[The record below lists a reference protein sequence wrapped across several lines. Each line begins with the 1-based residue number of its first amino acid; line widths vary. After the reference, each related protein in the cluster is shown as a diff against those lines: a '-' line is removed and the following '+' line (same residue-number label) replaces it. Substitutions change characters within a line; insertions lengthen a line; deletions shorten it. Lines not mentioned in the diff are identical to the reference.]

1 MNYTELLTVLQLDSL
16 YRLLSWG
23 DRIAIRLCMLGKSED
38 IPPKATA
45 ILEWITTHR
54 WEAPQMRY
62 GQDRLQYYY
71 SDAEEKYK
79 TIEDY
84 ATEHNA
90 VTDSIEKLTLKN
102 KQ

>member
-1 MNYTELLTVLQLDSL
+1 MNYTDLLTVLQLDSL

-23 DRIAIRLCMLGKSED
+23 DRIAIRLCMLGKSEE
-38 IPPKATA
+38 IPHKATV
-45 ILEWITTHR
+45 ILRWITTHR

-79 TIEDY
+79 PIEDY

-90 VTDSIEKLTLKN
+90 VTEKINVLN
-102 KQ
+102 NNQNQ